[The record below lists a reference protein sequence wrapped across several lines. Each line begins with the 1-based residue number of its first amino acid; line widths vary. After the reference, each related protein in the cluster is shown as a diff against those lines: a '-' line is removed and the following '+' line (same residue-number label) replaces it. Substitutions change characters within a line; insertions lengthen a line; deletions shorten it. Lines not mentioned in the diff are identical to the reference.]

1 MKGSISSTPRT
12 SYHPCMGRRYEPPSY
27 LTHAN
32 TLNMITPDFNDI
44 PPGSRPRI
52 VTTAS
57 AITSRIGIE
66 RFGTRK
72 NKSHKIK
79 IGKWDFI
86 IGNWNTGTLQRSGKK
101 LYGLFLWVCYN
112 CLKATEPPRGDSLL
126 FTSQNSNVNCSA
138 ILGTLSVLHE
148 L

>member
-12 SYHPCMGRRYEPPSY
+12 NCHPCMGRRYEPPSY

-57 AITSRIGIE
+57 ATTSRIGFE

-72 NKSHKIK
+72 NKSHEIK
-79 IGKWDFI
+79 SANEI
-86 IGNWNTGTLQRSGKK
+86 L
-101 LYGLFLWVCYN
+101 LL
-112 CLKATEPPRGDSLL
+112 ATETQVPFKGPEKS
-126 FTSQNSNVNCSA
+126 FMASFYECVT
-138 ILGTLSVLHE
+138 TVLRLQSHHE
-148 L
+148 ETVYFLPVTIQT

>member
-1 MKGSISSTPRT
+1 MSSTPRT
-12 SYHPCMGRRYEPPSY
+12 NCHPCLGRRYGPPSY

-32 TLNMITPDFNDI
+32 TLNMITPDFNGI
-44 PPGSRPRI
+44 PYGSRPRI

-57 AITSRIGIE
+57 AIASQIGIE

-101 LYGLFLWVCYN
+101 LYGPFLWVCYN